1 MLSKPGSTRGAEEMT
16 QLERN
21 VGGQLTGNAGSRM
34 TVSAGKSPVM
44 MGDGPFPSFTHEFDL
59 FLSVFYVS
67 QDFCDYVVT
76 SDL

>member
-1 MLSKPGSTRGAEEMT
+1 
-16 QLERN
+16 
-21 VGGQLTGNAGSRM
+21 
-34 TVSAGKSPVM
+34 M
-44 MGDGPFPSFTHEFDL
+44 MDDGPFPSFTHEFDL

>member
-1 MLSKPGSTRGAEEMT
+1 MLSKPDSTRGAEEMT

-44 MGDGPFPSFTHEFDL
+44 MDDGPFPSFTHEFDL